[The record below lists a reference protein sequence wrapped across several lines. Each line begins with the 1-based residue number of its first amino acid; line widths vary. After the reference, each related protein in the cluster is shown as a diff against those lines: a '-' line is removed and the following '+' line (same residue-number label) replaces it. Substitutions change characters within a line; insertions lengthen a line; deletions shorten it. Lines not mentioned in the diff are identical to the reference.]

1 MSALQAKLASS
12 VSLGF
17 CAALLFSGACS
28 SSTTHPPTATGG
40 SGGGSGGGG
49 GGEGGSATDGSAT
62 SDLDSGHCLSGT
74 FQVDTD
80 TGLGG
85 TNEIAGTVQFAQMVN
100 AGHTIVLTI
109 TNTMNATITYADTF
123 SFMTVKNDFTFRLRS
138 LPDGTYVI
146 QAQADIASTASAIDP
161 GDLDGYYGGTVVT
174 PVHTRADSTPIT
186 VPACR
191 GATEF
196 GIGPK

>member
-1 MSALQAKLASS
+1 MSALNAKLASV

-17 CAALLFSGACS
+17 CATVLFSGACS
-28 SSTTHPPTATGG
+28 SSTSHPPTATGG
-40 SGGGSGGGG
+40 SGGGGGGASE
-49 GGEGGSATDGSAT
+49 EGGSATDGGAP

-74 FQVDTD
+74 FQLDAD

-85 TNEIAGTVQFAQMVN
+85 ANEIAGTVQFAQMVN
-100 AGHTIVLTI
+100 AGHSIVLTI
-109 TNTMNATITYADTF
+109 TNTMNASVTYADTF
-123 SFMTVKNDFTFRLRS
+123 SFMTQKNDFTFRLRN

-146 QAQADIASTASAIDP
+146 QAQADIVSTSSPTDP

-174 PVHTRADSTPIT
+174 PIHTRADSTPIT

-191 GATEF
+191 GTTEF